1 MHLKFSNGAFVKDGI
16 SKTLLLIENELYLCS
31 NCQEKI
37 TAHWE
42 LLIAPEREN
51 KAIDLI
57 YLMFLVAKENTTNT
71 LFVYFSIKTVTM
83 DISDIY
89 QNIFA
94 ETLDTTKPW
103 KITD

>member
-1 MHLKFSNGAFVKDGI
+1 
-16 SKTLLLIENELYLCS
+16 
-31 NCQEKI
+31 
-37 TAHWE
+37 
-42 LLIAPEREN
+42 
-51 KAIDLI
+51 
-57 YLMFLVAKENTTNT
+57 MFLVAKENTANT